1 LVLVRPSAERSDEHP
16 FVRLVTSAARVWFEH
31 ASLEQKPVNQV
42 LRGGTTELFESPRK
56 IGAIPAAFIH
66 CASGEEAIPARLDWH

>member
-1 LVLVRPSAERSDEHP
+1 LARPSAERSDEHP

-42 LRGGTTELFESPRK
+42 LKAGTTEAFESPSK
-56 IGAIPAAFIH
+56 IGTSPAAFIH
-66 CASGEEAIPARLDWH
+66 